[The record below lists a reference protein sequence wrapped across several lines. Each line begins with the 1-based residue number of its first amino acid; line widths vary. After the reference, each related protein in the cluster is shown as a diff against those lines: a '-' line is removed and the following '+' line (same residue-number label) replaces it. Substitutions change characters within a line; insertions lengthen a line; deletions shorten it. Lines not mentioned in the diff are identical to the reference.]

1 MSLFLFFV
9 SVCARWLSRTFPFGS
24 SLVVLLLLNM
34 IVSSSD
40 ERVYDNVGLLFV
52 SLSCAF
58 LEDFGHCGV
67 LMNRRDDIRKI

>member
-1 MSLFLFFV
+1 MVVNEDERSYRLVLFTCYYEHPVLFV

-40 ERVYDNVGLLFV
+40 ERVYHNVG
-52 SLSCAF
+52 
-58 LEDFGHCGV
+58 
-67 LMNRRDDIRKI
+67 